1 MKEEEEQAASPPV
14 TADPAI
20 KLFGRTIPVTAG
32 GSNEPAEAAED
43 EKSLKSGKQETD
55 LTVTATGTNSVA
67 VATAEDSQGRSNEHK
82 EAEEGGQEVGSQG
95 KNLKKPD
102 KPAPCP
108 RCESLDTKFCYYNN
122 YNINQP
128 RHFCKNC
135 QRYWTAGG
143 TLRNVP
149 VGAGRRKNKHVG
161 LQARNGAM
169 ADRSVVATVEADSQ
183 ESVQQLL
190 PCAGSRIS
198 PLKHPQIPRQCPA
211 LPALDASSG
220 SSTITSIRQDHG
232 PPDGGPFSF
241 YNGAWPY
248 GFNVGWSGTVP
259 AGSHGVVGTGQLLS
273 GNGMA
278 TWNAPPNGIWTGAGV
293 LPWASLLPGMPGSH
307 WVVPPGWGGWTI
319 EFRVIG
325 FFIQLR
331 TCVSWPRIFWDT
343 FGNVMS

>member
-1 MKEEEEQAASPPV
+1 MQEGRHTQEVGEETVQWTEDNCKAMGLGPV
-14 TADPAI
+14 DE
-20 KLFGRTIPVTAG
+20 L
-32 GSNEPAEAAED
+32 GSSLGSDEPAEAAED

-55 LTVTATGTNSVA
+55 LTMTATGTNSVA

-82 EAEEGGQEVGSQG
+82 EAEEGGQEVGGEG

-161 LQARNGAM
+161 LQARNGTM
-169 ADRSVVATVEADSQ
+169 ADQSVVAMVEADSQ

-190 PCAGSRIS
+190 PCTGSRIS
-198 PLKHPQIPRQCPA
+198 PLKHPQIPRQCPT

-220 SSTITSIRQDHG
+220 SSTITSICQDHG
-232 PPDGGPFSF
+232 PPDGAAFSRH
-241 YNGAWPY
+241 A
-248 GFNVGWSGTVP
+248 SGTVP
-259 AGSHGVVGTGQLLS
+259 PQLYPCKDAHDASGQCH
-273 GNGMA
+273 A
-278 TWNAPPNGIWTGAGV
+278 K
-293 LPWASLLPGMPGSH
+293 
-307 WVVPPGWGGWTI
+307 
-319 EFRVIG
+319 
-325 FFIQLR
+325 
-331 TCVSWPRIFWDT
+331 
-343 FGNVMS
+343 

>member
-1 MKEEEEQAASPPV
+1 VKFYLKEEDSVGISKTSEKLEGIFFSKKKTLLLLCFVQEGRHGQEEGDAEEVGEETVQWTEDNCKAMGTGSV
-14 TADPAI
+14 DE
-20 KLFGRTIPVTAG
+20 LGSSL

-43 EKSLKSGKQETD
+43 KKSLKAGKQETD

-198 PLKHPQIPRQCPA
+198 PLKHPQIPRKCPA

-232 PPDGGPFSF
+232 PPDGAAFSRH
-241 YNGAWPY
+241 A
-248 GFNVGWSGTVP
+248 SGTVP
-259 AGSHGVVGTGQLLS
+259 PQLYPCKDAHDASGQCH
-273 GNGMA
+273 A
-278 TWNAPPNGIWTGAGV
+278 K
-293 LPWASLLPGMPGSH
+293 
-307 WVVPPGWGGWTI
+307 
-319 EFRVIG
+319 
-325 FFIQLR
+325 
-331 TCVSWPRIFWDT
+331 
-343 FGNVMS
+343 